1 MSLLLLLLSNR
12 VSSLL
17 INLSLNLGS
26 APFFFQ
32 TALFGSERNAT
43 IMSAEPLRPP
53 PLLGAT
59 PSALP
64 LRSGTA
70 SGSTGAP
77 HQLEAEEDEGHGGS
91 SSRGQQVAILP
102 DSMSSYTSV
111 LFPVVRKKGAR

>member
-1 MSLLLLLLSNR
+1 MSAAILQP
-12 VSSLL
+12 SLQPSYYQL
-17 INLSLNLGS
+17 CFESWYL
-26 APFFFQ
+26 PFSFQ

-59 PSALP
+59 PNALP
-64 LRSGTA
+64 LRSGIA

-111 LFPVVRKKGAR
+111 LFPVVRKKGTR

>member
-43 IMSAEPLRPP
+43 IMSAEPLQPP
-53 PLLGAT
+53 PLGAT
-59 PSALP
+59 HVTP
-64 LRSGTA
+64 LGIGTA
-70 SGSTGAP
+70 SGSTDRS
-77 HQLEAEEDEGHGGS
+77 HQMEAAEYGSHDS
-91 SSRGQQVAILP
+91 SSQGQQVAILP

-111 LFPVVRKKGAR
+111 LFPVVRKKGTR